1 MLHVLN
7 AVLRFAL
14 ELTCLY
20 ALGRWGHESSEGAQ
34 RYVLASVLP
43 LIAASVWG
51 VFTVPGDPS
60 RGRNGPVPVS
70 GRVRLALE
78 ALFFAA
84 GVWAF
89 AGMRQE
95 AIALTFVACVC
106 LHYVIG
112 HARTRWLIAGGKAPA
127 RAL

>member
-14 ELTCLY
+14 ELTTLY
-20 ALGRWGHESSEGAQ
+20 ALGRWGYARSDGAQ
-34 RYVLASVLP
+34 RYALAIVLP

-60 RGRNGPVPVS
+60 RGKSGPVPVS

-89 AGMRQE
+89 AGMGRE
-95 AIALTFVACVC
+95 AVALTFGACVC

-112 HARTRWLIAGGKAPA
+112 HARTRWLIAGGEAPP